1 MTPMP
6 RTIVNGIELHYHV
19 TGQGVPIV
27 FVHPPLLASS
37 TFNYQRAELSQYFK
51 VITYDIRGHGLSM
64 PSSQPITYDLIAEDM
79 KQLLDFLEV
88 DQAYLC
94 GYSAGATVA
103 LHAMLH
109 YPKRYLGG
117 ILLSG
122 MSEVSDWRLK
132 LMLAGASSALKL
144 GLGSVLARGISWG
157 SKDSAETYGEL
168 LHAAVQGHPRN
179 MREYFE
185 CSLSYSCTRELPRIK
200 LPILLVYGQQDRS
213 FYRYA
218 EMLHHG
224 LSKSS
229 LYFMRGVGHQL
240 PTKAGSRVNELMR
253 RWLKQQIEESL
264 ESKGTAKEKEELEQ
278 TLEQLAAYEDAWK
291 DQEMTCQLT

>member
-1 MTPMP
+1 MP
-6 RTIVNGIELHYHV
+6 KAIVNGIELHYHA

-27 FVHPPLLASS
+27 FIHPPLLSAS

-51 VITYDIRGHGLSM
+51 VITFDIRGHGHSM
-64 PSSQPITYDLIAEDM
+64 PSSKPITYDLIAEDL

-88 DQAYLC
+88 EQAYLC

-109 YPKRYLGG
+109 YPQRYLGG

-122 MSEVSDWRLK
+122 MSEVSDWRTK
-132 LMLAGASSALKL
+132 LMLGGASSAFKL
-144 GLGSVLARGISWG
+144 GLGRLLAMGISWG
-157 SKDSAETYGEL
+157 NKDSADTYKQL
-168 LHAAVQGHPRN
+168 LRTATQGYPPN
-179 MREYFE
+179 MREYFV
-185 CSLSYSCTRELPRIK
+185 CSLSYNCTRELPRIK
-200 LPILLVYGQQDRS
+200 LPILLVYGQQARS

-224 LSKSS
+224 LPKSS

-240 PTKAGSRVNELMR
+240 PTKAGTRVNELMR
-253 RWLKQQIEESL
+253 QWLKQQIEARAE
-264 ESKGTAKEKEELEQ
+264 EGERAKDKQELAQ

-291 DQEMTCQLT
+291 DQEMIHRSEQI

>member
-1 MTPMP
+1 MP
-6 RTIVNGIELHYHV
+6 KAIVNGIELHYHA
-19 TGQGVPIV
+19 TGRGVPIV
-27 FVHPPLLASS
+27 FIHPPLISSS
-37 TFNYQRAELSQYFK
+37 TFNYQRAELSGYFK
-51 VITYDIRGHGLSM
+51 VITFDIRGHGLSM
-64 PSSQPITYDLIAEDM
+64 PSEKPLTYDLIAEDL

-88 DQAYLC
+88 EQAYLC

-109 YPKRYLGG
+109 YPQRYLGG

-144 GLGSVLARGISWG
+144 GLGRLLAMGISWG
-157 SKDSAETYGEL
+157 NKDSTDTYKQL
-168 LHAAVQGHPRN
+168 LRTATQGYPRN

-185 CSLSYSCTRELPRIK
+185 YSLSYSCTRELPRIK

-224 LSKSS
+224 LPKSS

-240 PTKAGSRVNELMR
+240 PTKAGSRVNELIR
-253 RWLKQQIEESL
+253 QWLKQQIEVRAEA
-264 ESKGTAKEKEELEQ
+264 EDRAKDKEELAR

-291 DQEMTCQLT
+291 DQEMIHRNEQI